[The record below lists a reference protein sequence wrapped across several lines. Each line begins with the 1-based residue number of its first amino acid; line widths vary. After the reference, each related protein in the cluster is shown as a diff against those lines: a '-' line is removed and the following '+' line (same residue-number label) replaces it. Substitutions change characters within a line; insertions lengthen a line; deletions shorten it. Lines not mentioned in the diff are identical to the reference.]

1 MLWNLNKVIIS
12 QNDGLPVD
20 WRGMSPSGRVLVE
33 IGFGNGEF
41 LEFLAGSNPDSPPAM
56 KTRA

>member
-41 LEFLAGSNPDSPPAM
+41 LEFLAGSNPDALIVGV
-56 KTRA
+56 